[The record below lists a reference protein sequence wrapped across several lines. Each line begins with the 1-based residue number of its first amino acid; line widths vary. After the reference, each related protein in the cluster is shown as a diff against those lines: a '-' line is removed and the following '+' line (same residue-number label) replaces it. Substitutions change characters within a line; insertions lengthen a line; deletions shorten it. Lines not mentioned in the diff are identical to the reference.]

1 MVVISLKE
9 RFVKVCFVGDIVG
22 AAGKRAFCS
31 IMPHFKADN
40 GIDCL
45 LVNAENSTHGMGV
58 SLNMIND
65 LMAAG
70 ADGFTLGNHAF
81 SNKDFITQAP
91 KVRNCARP
99 ANVTPSWPGYD
110 YFVFE
115 KGNERLGVFNLLGQV
130 FTGINADDPFSKAD
144 EIIGK
149 LKNDEHCTSMLLDFH
164 AETTAEKIVMGRY
177 LDGRVSVVLGTHTH
191 VPTAD
196 ERIFPGGT
204 GYITDVGM
212 TGSEESVIG
221 MRLDASMTRLVNK
234 MPARYEPATG
244 PASVCGI
251 VFSTDASG
259 RCLDIRR
266 FCEYE

>member
-1 MVVISLKE
+1 M
-9 RFVKVCFVGDIVG
+9 KVCFVGDIVG

>member
-1 MVVISLKE
+1 M
-9 RFVKVCFVGDIVG
+9 KVCFVGDIVG

-31 IMPHFKADN
+31 IMPRFKADN

-45 LVNAENSTHGMGV
+45 VVNAENSTHGMGV
-58 SLNMIND
+58 SINMIND
-65 LMAAG
+65 LMDAG

-81 SNKDFITQAP
+81 SNRDFITQAP

-130 FTGINADDPFSKAD
+130 FSGISADDPFSKAD

-149 LKNDEHCTSMLLDFH
+149 LKNDEKCTSILLDFH
-164 AETTAEKIVMGRY
+164 AEATSEKIVMGRY
-177 LDGRVSVVLGTHTH
+177 LDGKASVVVGTHTH
-191 VPTAD
+191 VTTAD
-196 ERIFPGGT
+196 EKILPGGT
-204 GYITDVGM
+204 GYITDAGM
-212 TGSEESVIG
+212 TGSEDSVLG
-221 MRLDASMTRLVNK
+221 MRTDTSVTRLVYK

>member
-1 MVVISLKE
+1 M
-9 RFVKVCFVGDIVG
+9 KVCFVGDIVG
-22 AAGKRAFCS
+22 AAGKRAFCT

>member
-1 MVVISLKE
+1 M
-9 RFVKVCFVGDIVG
+9 KVCFVGDIVG

-196 ERIFPGGT
+196 EKIFPGGT